1 MWIPRVSEFGRER
14 NRWTCPYD
22 QEVTDL
28 PDPISRR
35 DRQRQ
40 TREAIV
46 FAARAAFAEDGYH
59 GARLDQIARAA
70 GFSKGAVYSNFAGKA
85 ELFLAVLDKN
95 IEDSMSRGWNAY
107 DQAPVDISG
116 NDEIAAAIKGFA
128 LASLEFIAV
137 AARDEHLSEQ
147 VAQRLDQVVG
157 LYAAVVESS
166 RRASAD
172 QAADASDAETG
183 DVEVK
188 KTGAGASDA
197 GPGAEEAEVTE
208 ARSGEAGPGAG
219 RARPEASSASGAGP
233 GEAGPGPGEA
243 RPGEAGAR
251 TRDSAEG
258 VGSGKTEDPL
268 TSEQLGALLA
278 ALDQGA
284 AVLSLAGS
292 TALDQSLL
300 QAGIL
305 RLLEPGRAAGAEPAS
320 DGEGETALHHRVIR
334 ERVAQALAV
343 RAAGEEERGGRP

>member
-1 MWIPRVSEFGRER
+1 M
-14 NRWTCPYD
+14 
-22 QEVTDL
+22 TDL

-95 IEDSMSRGWNAY
+95 IEDSMTRGWNAY

-128 LASLEFIAV
+128 LATLEFIAV

-147 VAQRLDQVVG
+147 VAQRLDRVVG
-157 LYAAVVESS
+157 VYSAVVESS

-172 QAADASDAETG
+172 QAADASDAGTG
-183 DVEVK
+183 EAEATEAR
-188 KTGAGASDA
+188 TGEA
-197 GPGAEEAEVTE
+197 GPGAGG
-208 ARSGEAGPGAG
+208 ARPGKARPGEAGPGAG

>member
-1 MWIPRVSEFGRER
+1 M
-14 NRWTCPYD
+14 
-22 QEVTDL
+22 TDL

-95 IEDSMSRGWNAY
+95 IEDSMTRGWNAY

-128 LASLEFIAV
+128 LATLEFIAV

-157 LYAAVVESS
+157 VYAAVVESS

-172 QAADASDAETG
+172 RAAEPSDAGAGEA
-183 DVEVK
+183 EVT
-188 KTGAGASDA
+188 KTGAGAS
-197 GPGAEEAEVTE
+197 GT
-208 ARSGEAGPGAG
+208 
-219 RARPEASSASGAGP
+219 
-233 GEAGPGPGEA
+233 
-243 RPGEAGAR
+243 RPGEAG
-251 TRDSAEG
+251 TRPRDPAEG
-258 VGSGKTEDPL
+258 AGSGKTEDPL

>member
-1 MWIPRVSEFGRER
+1 MWIPRVSESGRER

-95 IEDSMSRGWNAY
+95 IEDSMTRGWNAY

-166 RRASAD
+166 RHASAD
-172 QAADASDAETG
+172 QAADASDAGTG

-188 KTGAGASDA
+188 KTGAGAS
-197 GPGAEEAEVTE
+197 GTRPGTEETE
-208 ARSGEAGPGAG
+208 ATEAGAGEAGAGAG
-219 RARPEASSASGAGP
+219 GTRPDG
-233 GEAGPGPGEA
+233 A

-251 TRDSAEG
+251 TRDPAED

>member
-172 QAADASDAETG
+172 QAADASDAGTG

-208 ARSGEAGPGAG
+208 ARSGE
-219 RARPEASSASGAGP
+219 AGP

>member
-1 MWIPRVSEFGRER
+1 MWIPRVSESGRER

-70 GFSKGAVYSNFAGKA
+70 GFSKGAVYSNFTGKA

-95 IEDSMSRGWNAY
+95 IEDSMTRGWNAY

-128 LASLEFIAV
+128 LATLEFIAV

-147 VAQRLDQVVG
+147 VAQRLDRVVG
-157 LYAAVVESS
+157 VYSAVVESS

-172 QAADASDAETG
+172 QAAEASDTGTGEAEVT
-183 DVEVK
+183 
-188 KTGAGASDA
+188 KTGAGAS
-197 GPGAEEAEVTE
+197 GTRPGTEETEATE
-208 ARSGEAGPGAG
+208 ARTGEARPGAG
-219 RARPEASSASGAGP
+219 RARPGK
-233 GEAGPGPGEA
+233 A

-251 TRDSAEG
+251 TGDPAEG

-268 TSEQLGALLA
+268 TGEQLGALLA

-305 RLLEPGRAAGAEPAS
+305 RLLEPGRVAGAEPAS

>member
-1 MWIPRVSEFGRER
+1 MWIPRVSESGRGR

-95 IEDSMSRGWNAY
+95 IEDSMTRGWNAY

-128 LASLEFIAV
+128 LATLEFIAV

-147 VAQRLDQVVG
+147 VAQRLDRVVG
-157 LYAAVVESS
+157 VYAAVVESS

-172 QAADASDAETG
+172 QAADASDAGAGEA
-183 DVEVK
+183 EVT

-197 GPGAEEAEVTE
+197 
-208 ARSGEAGPGAG
+208 
-219 RARPEASSASGAGP
+219 RP
-233 GEAGPGPGEA
+233 
-243 RPGEAGAR
+243 REAGAR
-251 TRDSAEG
+251 PGDPAEG
-258 VGSGKTEDPL
+258 AGSGKTEDPL

>member
-1 MWIPRVSEFGRER
+1 MWIPRVSESGRGR

-95 IEDSMSRGWNAY
+95 IEDSMTRGWNAY

-128 LASLEFIAV
+128 LATLEFIAV

-147 VAQRLDQVVG
+147 VAQRLDRVVG
-157 LYAAVVESS
+157 VYSAVVESS

-172 QAADASDAETG
+172 QAAEASDTG
-183 DVEVK
+183 
-188 KTGAGASDA
+188 TG
-197 GPGAEEAEVTE
+197 EAEATE
-208 ARSGEAGPGAG
+208 ART
-219 RARPEASSASGAGP
+219 
-233 GEAGPGPGEA
+233 GEA
-243 RPGEAGAR
+243 RPGASGARTGETGASGTRPREAGAR
-251 TRDSAEG
+251 PRGPAEG
-258 VGSGKTEDPL
+258 AGSGKTEDPL

-305 RLLEPGRAAGAEPAS
+305 RLLEPGRAVGAEPAS

>member
-1 MWIPRVSEFGRER
+1 MWIPRVSESGRER

-95 IEDSMSRGWNAY
+95 IEDSMTRGWNAY

-128 LASLEFIAV
+128 LATLEFIAV

-157 LYAAVVESS
+157 VYAAVVESS

-172 QAADASDAETG
+172 RAAEPSDAGAGEA
-183 DVEVK
+183 EVT
-188 KTGAGASDA
+188 KTGAGAS
-197 GPGAEEAEVTE
+197 GTRPGTEETEATE
-208 ARSGEAGPGAG
+208 ARTGEARPGAG
-219 RARPEASSASGAGP
+219 GARPDG
-233 GEAGPGPGEA
+233 A
-243 RPGEAGAR
+243 RPGEAG
-251 TRDSAEG
+251 TRPRDPAEG
-258 VGSGKTEDPL
+258 AGSGKTEDPL

>member
-1 MWIPRVSEFGRER
+1 M
-14 NRWTCPYD
+14 
-22 QEVTDL
+22 TDF

-95 IEDSMSRGWNAY
+95 IEDSMTRGWNAY

-116 NDEIAAAIKGFA
+116 NDESAAAIKGFA
-128 LASLEFIAV
+128 LATLEFIAV

-147 VAQRLDQVVG
+147 VAQRLDRVVG
-157 LYAAVVESS
+157 VYSAVVESS

-172 QAADASDAETG
+172 QAADASDAGTG
-183 DVEVK
+183 
-188 KTGAGASDA
+188 
-197 GPGAEEAEVTE
+197 EAEATE
-208 ARSGEAGPGAG
+208 ARTGEAGPGAG
-219 RARPEASSASGAGP
+219 GARPGK
-233 GEAGPGPGEA
+233 A
-243 RPGEAGAR
+243 RPGEAGASG
-251 TRDSAEG
+251 TRPGEVGTNPRDPAESA
-258 VGSGKTEDPL
+258 GSGKAEDPF

>member
-1 MWIPRVSEFGRER
+1 M
-14 NRWTCPYD
+14 
-22 QEVTDL
+22 TDL

-70 GFSKGAVYSNFAGKA
+70 GFSKGAVYSNFTGKA

-95 IEDSMSRGWNAY
+95 IEDSMTRGWNAY

-172 QAADASDAETG
+172 QAAEPSDAGAGEA
-183 DVEVK
+183 EVT
-188 KTGAGASDA
+188 KTGAGAS
-197 GPGAEEAEVTE
+197 GT
-208 ARSGEAGPGAG
+208 
-219 RARPEASSASGAGP
+219 
-233 GEAGPGPGEA
+233 

-251 TRDSAEG
+251 TRDPAEG
-258 VGSGKTEDPL
+258 AGSGKTEDPF

>member
-1 MWIPRVSEFGRER
+1 MWIPRVSESGRER

-95 IEDSMSRGWNAY
+95 IEDSMTRGWNAY

-128 LASLEFIAV
+128 LATLEFIAV

-147 VAQRLDQVVG
+147 VAQRLDRVVG
-157 LYAAVVESS
+157 VYAAVVESS

-172 QAADASDAETG
+172 QAADASDAGAGEA
-183 DVEVK
+183 EVT
-188 KTGAGASDA
+188 KTGAGAS
-197 GPGAEEAEVTE
+197 GTRPGTEETEATE
-208 ARSGEAGPGAG
+208 ARTGGAGPGAG
-219 RARPEASSASGAGP
+219 GARPDG
-233 GEAGPGPGEA
+233 A

-251 TRDSAEG
+251 TRDPAEG

-320 DGEGETALHHRVIR
+320 DGEGEMALHHRVIR

>member
-1 MWIPRVSEFGRER
+1 MWIPRVSESGRGR

-95 IEDSMSRGWNAY
+95 IEDSMTRGWNAY

-128 LASLEFIAV
+128 LATLEFIAV

-147 VAQRLDQVVG
+147 VAQRLDRVVG
-157 LYAAVVESS
+157 VYSAVVESS

-172 QAADASDAETG
+172 QAAEASDTG
-183 DVEVK
+183 
-188 KTGAGASDA
+188 TG
-197 GPGAEEAEVTE
+197 EAEATE
-208 ARSGEAGPGAG
+208 ARTGEARPG
-219 RARPEASSASGAGP
+219 ASGART
-233 GEAGPGPGEA
+233 GETGASGT

-251 TRDSAEG
+251 PRGPAEG
-258 VGSGKTEDPL
+258 AGSGKTEDPL

-305 RLLEPGRAAGAEPAS
+305 RLLEPGRAVGAEPAS

>member
-1 MWIPRVSEFGRER
+1 MWIPRVSESGRER

-128 LASLEFIAV
+128 LATLEFIAV

-147 VAQRLDQVVG
+147 VAQRLDRVVG
-157 LYAAVVESS
+157 VYAAVVESS

-172 QAADASDAETG
+172 QAADASDAGAGEA
-183 DVEVK
+183 EVT
-188 KTGAGASDA
+188 KTGAGAS
-197 GPGAEEAEVTE
+197 GTRPGTEETEATE
-208 ARSGEAGPGAG
+208 ARPDGARPGAG
-219 RARPEASSASGAGP
+219 GARPDG
-233 GEAGPGPGEA
+233 A
-243 RPGEAGAR
+243 RPGEAG
-251 TRDSAEG
+251 TRPRDPAEG
-258 VGSGKTEDPL
+258 AGSGKTEDPL

>member
-1 MWIPRVSEFGRER
+1 MWIPRVSESERER

-35 DRQRQ
+35 DRRRQ

-95 IEDSMSRGWNAY
+95 IEDSMTRGWNAY

-128 LASLEFIAV
+128 LATLEFIAV

-147 VAQRLDQVVG
+147 VAQRLDRVVG
-157 LYAAVVESS
+157 VYAAVVESS

-172 QAADASDAETG
+172 QAADASDAGAGEA
-183 DVEVK
+183 EVT
-188 KTGAGASDA
+188 KTGAGAS
-197 GPGAEEAEVTE
+197 GTRPGTEEAEATE
-208 ARSGEAGPGAG
+208 ARTGGAGPGAG
-219 RARPEASSASGAGP
+219 GARPGK
-233 GEAGPGPGEA
+233 A

-251 TRDSAEG
+251 TRDPAEG

>member
-1 MWIPRVSEFGRER
+1 MWIPRVSESGRER

-128 LASLEFIAV
+128 LATLEFIAV
-137 AARDEHLSEQ
+137 AARDERLSEQ
-147 VAQRLDQVVG
+147 VAQRLDRVVG
-157 LYAAVVESS
+157 VYAAVVESS

-172 QAADASDAETG
+172 QAADASDAGAGEA
-183 DVEVK
+183 EVT
-188 KTGAGASDA
+188 KTGAGAS
-197 GPGAEEAEVTE
+197 GTRPGTEETEATE
-208 ARSGEAGPGAG
+208 ARPDGARPGAG
-219 RARPEASSASGAGP
+219 GARPDG
-233 GEAGPGPGEA
+233 A
-243 RPGEAGAR
+243 RPGEAG
-251 TRDSAEG
+251 TRPRDPAEG
-258 VGSGKTEDPL
+258 AGSGKTEDPL

>member
-1 MWIPRVSEFGRER
+1 MWIPRVSESGRER

-95 IEDSMSRGWNAY
+95 IEDSMTRGWNAY

-128 LASLEFIAV
+128 LATLEFIAV

-147 VAQRLDQVVG
+147 VAQRLDRVVG
-157 LYAAVVESS
+157 VYSAVVESS

-172 QAADASDAETG
+172 QAADASDAGTG
-183 DVEVK
+183 
-188 KTGAGASDA
+188 
-197 GPGAEEAEVTE
+197 EAEATE
-208 ARSGEAGPGAG
+208 ART
-219 RARPEASSASGAGP
+219 
-233 GEAGPGPGEA
+233 GEA
-243 RPGEAGAR
+243 RPGASGARTGETGASGTRPREAGAR
-251 TRDSAEG
+251 TRGPAEG
-258 VGSGKTEDPL
+258 AGSGKTEDPL